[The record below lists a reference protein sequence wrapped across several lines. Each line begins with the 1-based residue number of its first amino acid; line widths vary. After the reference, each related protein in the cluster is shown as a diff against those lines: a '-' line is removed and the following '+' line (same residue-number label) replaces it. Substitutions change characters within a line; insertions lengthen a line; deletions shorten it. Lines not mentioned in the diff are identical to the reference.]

1 MNVTIPSTFLNDAKN
16 ILNNKSLNNNNNNNN
31 SKVDYFNSVV
41 ATNTEYQ
48 ANNAFSNNWAEIKN
62 NNNSQQTKLK

>member
-1 MNVTIPSTFLNDAKN
+1 MNVSIQSTFLNDAKN
-16 ILNNKSLNNNNNNNN
+16 VLNNKSLNNNN
-31 SKVDYFNSVV
+31 SKVDYFNSVA

-62 NNNSQQTKLK
+62 NNNQQTKLK